1 MSLPGFEPLT
11 LDKRYLCKIR
21 KKTPPPPRFEPGT
34 IGMSVE
40 RANHQTIKSGTV
52 KSHVKYQMKV
62 FYQFVS
68 FHDCEMIF
76 KKIAFK
82 PSKLL
87 PQATIF
93 RLDHHCM
100 MYIFFDREPRA
111 VLVTTFQLLF
121 LLLMPF
127 LRFQFLIGIQIVLS
141 SLLNTAMSNLHY
153 KRQQIK
159 RLQN

>member
-82 PSKLL
+82 PSKLF
-87 PQATIF
+87 PQATIR
-93 RLDHHCM
+93 RLDQHTKMH
-100 MYIFFDREPRA
+100 FFIVHLGMLVQPANCGLREE
-111 VLVTTFQLLF
+111 LESLES
-121 LLLMPF
+121 
-127 LRFQFLIGIQIVLS
+127 RFTMQKQRKS
-141 SLLNTAMSNLHY
+141 
-153 KRQQIK
+153 
-159 RLQN
+159 